1 MLFLP
6 SDVTGL
12 GLSPKAGGHS
22 PLVISEAPSLALL
35 HTSMPSLTHTLI
47 STHTYTTY
55 SHTHILTDMPE
66 HTTSH
71 TYAFSPAIPYTN
83 PLALLS
89 PSTHTTQPHTHTHL
103 PTDLHSHMCTLITAH
118 SHIHVLTD
126 GHLRIMRTT
135 HSL

>member
-89 PSTHTTQPHTHTHL
+89 PSTH
-103 PTDLHSHMCTLITAH
+103 LITQKCQFYP
-118 SHIHVLTD
+118 HIIPVSLT
-126 GHLRIMRTT
+126 
-135 HSL
+135 